1 MSTSKRGTRYDE
13 EFKRSLVN
21 LYQSGAKTQ
30 AALSKEYGIS
40 VTALT
45 RWIKQYSTVETDNGE
60 VLTALQVKELQ
71 KRNAQLEEENL
82 ILKKAIAIFTPHSPR
97 D

>member
-1 MSTSKRGTRYDE
+1 MSTNKHGIRYDE
-13 EFKRSLVN
+13 EFKHTLVN
-21 LYQSGAKTQ
+21 LYQNGSKSQ
-30 AALSKEYGIS
+30 AALCREYGVS
-40 VTALT
+40 ANALS
-45 RWIKQYSTVETDNGE
+45 RWIKQYSVVEVDNGE

-82 ILKKAIAIFTPHSPR
+82 ILKKAIAIFTPHSSN